1 MGLREVV
8 RLPNFKED
16 GRSTRMKISWL
27 DVCYMIN
34 LTFLEPKE
42 IELKLLN
49 VEKKLKK
56 KEIIVLN
63 MKVLRVM
70 AHIV

>member
-1 MGLREVV
+1 L
-8 RLPNFKED
+8 
-16 GRSTRMKISWL
+16 KISWL

-42 IELKLLN
+42 IELKAI
-49 VEKKLKK
+49 ERGKK
-56 KEIIVLN
+56 KKKREEIIVLN

>member
-1 MGLREVV
+1 
-8 RLPNFKED
+8 
-16 GRSTRMKISWL
+16 MKISWL